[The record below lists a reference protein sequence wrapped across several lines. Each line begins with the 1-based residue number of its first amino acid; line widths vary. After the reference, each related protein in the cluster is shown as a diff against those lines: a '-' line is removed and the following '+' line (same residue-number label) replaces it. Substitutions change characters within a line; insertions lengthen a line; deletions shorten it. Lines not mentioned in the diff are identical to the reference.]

1 MRHLELTSL
10 LILINTR
17 ENIKGLNS
25 RILFFWNCWA
35 LPDLLNTALMILC
48 FQRRRSWQTVWS
60 FARFVCCPSDYL
72 HSSKKKQKGKN
83 ATSLMMKEAL
93 KHIGQPGMNRV
104 LVMFSAIWKAPL
116 MLWSDSQQFRLSLL
130 GAKNWIAQVSEK
142 WELICIVQRH
152 LPIPFI

>member
-1 MRHLELTSL
+1 
-10 LILINTR
+10 
-17 ENIKGLNS
+17 
-25 RILFFWNCWA
+25 
-35 LPDLLNTALMILC
+35 
-48 FQRRRSWQTVWS
+48 
-60 FARFVCCPSDYL
+60 
-72 HSSKKKQKGKN
+72 
-83 ATSLMMKEAL
+83 MMKEAL
-93 KHIGQPGMNRV
+93 EHIGQPGANRV

>member
-25 RILFFWNCWA
+25 RILLFLTVELFLIYQILPWWFFVFKEGGVDKQFGR
-35 LPDLLNTALMILC
+35 LPDLSAASPTIFIA
-48 FQRRRSWQTVWS
+48 
-60 FARFVCCPSDYL
+60 A
-72 HSSKKKQKGKN
+72 KKQKGKN
-83 ATSLMMKEAL
+83 ATSLMMKERWE
-93 KHIGQPGMNRV
+93 HIRQPGTNRV
-104 LVMFSAIWKAPL
+104 LVMFSAIRKDPL
-116 MLWSDSQQFRLSLL
+116 MVWSESQQFWLSLL